1 MFSHWLTRWNLQA
14 DGVPIQTHSSQ
25 LLPVLCDGRPLM
37 LKLALDE
44 EERRGADLM
53 QWWNGNGAAK
63 VVAHH
68 NEALLMERACGG
80 KNLLHMAKHSQDED
94 DEASQII
101 CRVVTQLH
109 IHREETTPP
118 LEALHQRFNALR
130 QAASLSHDPLMPL
143 CCSVAETLLSSP
155 QDEMVLHGDI
165 HHGNILDFG
174 ERGWLAID
182 PKGLFGE
189 RGYDYANLFCNP
201 ELSTCTQRER
211 FLRQL
216 IVVTQAANLDRQRLL
231 MWIMAYAGLSAAWF
245 LEDNELDYVASRMS
259 IARFAADELGI

>member
-14 DGVPIQTHSSQ
+14 DGAPIQTRSSQ
-25 LLPVLCDGRPLM
+25 LLPVLCDGIPLM
-37 LKLALDE
+37 LKLALVE

-68 NEALLMERACGG
+68 NEALLMERACGA
-80 KNLLHMAKHSQDED
+80 KNLLHMAKHSQD

-109 IHREETTPP
+109 TCREEMTPS

-130 QAASLSHDPLMPL
+130 QAVSHSSLMSL

-155 QDEMVLHGDI
+155 QDEVVLHGDI

-201 ELSTCTQRER
+201 ALSTCTRRER

-216 IVVTQAANLDRQRLL
+216 AEVTQAANLDRQRK
-231 MWIMAYAGLSAAWF
+231 IADVDYGLRGIIGG
-245 LEDNELDYVASRMS
+245 LVSR
-259 IARFAADELGI
+259 R

>member
-1 MFSHWLTRWNLQA
+1 S
-14 DGVPIQTHSSQ
+14 
-25 LLPVLCDGRPLM
+25 LM
-37 LKLALDE
+37 
-44 EERRGADLM
+44 
-53 QWWNGNGAAK
+53 
-63 VVAHH
+63 
-68 NEALLMERACGG
+68 
-80 KNLLHMAKHSQDED
+80 S
-94 DEASQII
+94 
-101 CRVVTQLH
+101 
-109 IHREETTPP
+109 
-118 LEALHQRFNALR
+118 
-130 QAASLSHDPLMPL
+130 L

-155 QDEMVLHGDI
+155 QDEVVLHGDI

-201 ELSTCTQRER
+201 ELSTCTRRER

-216 IVVTQAANLDRQRLL
+216 AVVTQAANLDRQRLL